1 MLTLSEEQKFH
12 LIFVQGSKSSREQKF
27 LGTKV
32 PGNESTK
39 KRKFHVWNFPSVPCM
54 ELSFPGAKVHGN
66 ESSCYL
72 CNYDS
77 VSFIVGLTV
86 TILFMISAVTL
97 TLESKV
103 ISHHGKQ

>member
-1 MLTLSEEQKFH
+1 
-12 LIFVQGSKSSREQKF
+12 
-27 LGTKV
+27 
-32 PGNESTK
+32 
-39 KRKFHVWNFPSVPCM
+39 M